1 LEAVLPVLERF
12 IRRFPGSSIP
22 AEIETTDGGRWVIK
36 MKGAGN
42 GVQSL
47 AAEFLV
53 NRSALALGWP
63 VPTVCTIEIPQGFPW
78 TFGTDEFDDIL
89 QKSYGLNLGLQYLG
103 DCTPLDGPTVLALPP
118 AFLSQMAT
126 LDAFFLNYDRLP
138 ASRNTLRDPA
148 GRDWLCDHGS
158 CLFLDAD
165 LSGKPWALAPGHLLG
180 AAGHALIRPENARLL
195 GEAALEEA
203 SNLPQPWL
211 DELSLPID
219 RLRALIHARLKAQA

>member
-1 LEAVLPVLERF
+1 LEPSLPVLKRF
-12 IRRFPGSSIP
+12 VRRFPGSSIP
-22 AEIETTDGGRWVIK
+22 AEVETTDGGRWVVK

-63 VPTVCTIEIPQGFPW
+63 VASVCTIEIPQGFPW

-89 QKSYGLNLGLQYLG
+89 QKSYGINLGLQYLG
-103 DCTPLDGPTVLALPP
+103 DCTPLDGATVLALPQK
-118 AFLSQMAT
+118 FLSPMAT
-126 LDAFFLNYDRLP
+126 LDAFFLNYDRLA

-165 LSGKPWALAPGHLLG
+165 LSAKPWALAPVHLLG
-180 AAGHALIRPENARLL
+180 AAGAALIRPEDARRL

-203 SNLPQPWL
+203 AHLPQPWL
-211 DELSLPID
+211 SELGLTLGGLKSLIQA
-219 RLRALIHARLKAQA
+219 RLRVQA